1 MKAKVSRH
9 KSRSGSHKSSSKL
22 QSTQALHKTEVR
34 KEDVPALKAKRKNDD
49 SQSRPRKI
57 ETEHRVKQK
66 LNGAKTNGSVAKK
79 IRAAEPKWTVEHVER
94 NGQTGTEQPI
104 TGTEGNEK
112 ADPFER
118 RFNQIWLDWSYAMMP
133 AALLTT
139 SDLIRRKTPMDLMA
153 IGSRLALSS
162 WLDAWLQVL
171 GGQRDRRTKPSMT

>member
-1 MKAKVSRH
+1 VRPLYLPPVFLSSALAIFGLANLRLDKGRKPFGRDRLHLGLGHKVLPLLS
-9 KSRSGSHKSSSKL
+9 L
-22 QSTQALHKTEVR
+22 CYL
-34 KEDVPALKAKRKNDD
+34 
-49 SQSRPRKI
+49 
-57 ETEHRVKQK
+57 
-66 LNGAKTNGSVAKK
+66 
-79 IRAAEPKWTVEHVER
+79 EHVES

-104 TGTEGNEK
+104 TGTEGNDK

-171 GGQRDRRTKPSMT
+171 GGQRDRRTNLQ

>member
-66 LNGAKTNGSVAKK
+66 LNGAKTNGSATRR
-79 IRAAEPKWTVEHVER
+79 IRGADPKWTLEHVER
-94 NGQTGTEQPI
+94 NGQAAAEQPI
-104 TGTEGNEK
+104 TAAAVNERP
-112 ADPFER
+112 DPVDR
-118 RFNQIWLDWSYAMMP
+118 RLRPFWPDWSYAMMP
-133 AALLTT
+133 AALMTT
-139 SDLIRRKTPMDLMA
+139 NDLIRRKTPMDLIA

-162 WLDAWLQVL
+162 WLDVWLQL
-171 GGQRDRRTKPSMT
+171 LQGQRDRQTKLR

>member
-1 MKAKVSRH
+1 MKTKVSRQKKRLRPH
-9 KSRSGSHKSSSKL
+9 NSSSKL
-22 QSTQALHKTEVR
+22 QSNRGLQKPEVR
-34 KEDVPALKAKRKNDD
+34 KGGVPGLQSKRKIDA
-49 SQSRPRKI
+49 SRSPRKI
-57 ETEHRVKQK
+57 ETEHRAKQK

-153 IGSRLALSS
+153 IGSRLALNS